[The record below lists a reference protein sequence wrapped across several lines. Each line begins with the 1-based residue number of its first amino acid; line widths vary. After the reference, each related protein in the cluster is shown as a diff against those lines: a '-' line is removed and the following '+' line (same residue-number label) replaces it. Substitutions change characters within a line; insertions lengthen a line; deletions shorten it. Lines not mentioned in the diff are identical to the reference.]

1 LKNQGKIV
9 TKLFI
14 VISLKSNPI
23 NVIRMDL
30 DYGRFDPKIYNSQI
44 YNSQILVLAFEFGTG
59 IGESL
64 SNERGYSIKVKD
76 ISSKKYKEILWD
88 KIEDMLEIAGYEV
101 NKIKLKLIEGSKII
115 HPFEEHSH
123 RLP

>member
-1 LKNQGKIV
+1 LKNQVKIV

-14 VISLKSNPI
+14 VISLKSNPT
-23 NVIRMDL
+23 IR
-30 DYGRFDPKIYNSQI
+30 
-44 YNSQILVLAFEFGTG
+44 TG